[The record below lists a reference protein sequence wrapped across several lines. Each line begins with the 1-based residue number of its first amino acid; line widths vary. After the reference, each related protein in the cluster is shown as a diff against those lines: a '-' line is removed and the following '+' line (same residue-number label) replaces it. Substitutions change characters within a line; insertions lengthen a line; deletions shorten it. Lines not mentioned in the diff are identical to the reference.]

1 MEPPPPHFFDYLD
14 LDDPNPYQ
22 SPGQE
27 DSSGAICLN
36 PFNLY
41 GKDAHGALTPPDSK
55 DMIPRTD
62 IWDCFP
68 DQAESLTAEDH
79 QRQLFVDPELYSPGS
94 SNDDMRLQIQVDTS
108 GLSKP
113 PTKQGFSA
121 KSPSHQGFAVS
132 NTPGPVT
139 PPEHEPPKKRK
150 VRKTRKESNA
160 AEETQKRN
168 KFLERNRVAASKC
181 REKKKQYVS
190 ELEATKMDLELRNAH
205 LKIEVDGLIGEISTL
220 KHRLMAH
227 AKCNDPNIDRWLNN
241 EARKFVQTESGPF
254 GQPFLPFGQPPQ
266 PELPMGSP
274 RSRNASIASIASIT
288 SSYPSLQGLH
298 FDGLTSSERH
308 GSIAYSQGESWPEVP
323 PGAEPNA
330 LMPGS
335 GSLYPSP
342 TEETFS
348 GFSPALKTEPDV
360 NFTPMSDPMFSPGQ
374 SNFGSGP

>member
-308 GSIAYSQGESWPEVP
+308 GSIAYSQG
-323 PGAEPNA
+323 
-330 LMPGS
+330 S